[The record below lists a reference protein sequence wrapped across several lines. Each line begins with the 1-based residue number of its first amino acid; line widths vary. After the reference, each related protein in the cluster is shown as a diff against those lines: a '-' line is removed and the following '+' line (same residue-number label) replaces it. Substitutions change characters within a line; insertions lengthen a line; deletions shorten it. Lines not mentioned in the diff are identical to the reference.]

1 MRVLVTAATKY
12 GATGEIAQA
21 IRLVASDQDRVG
33 AVPSSIRCNASHT
46 PPGPAPRSSGARAR
60 RATSSLNGISSPTVT
75 TGIVMR
81 PA

>member
-21 IRLVASDQDRVG
+21 IRLVASDQDHVG

-46 PPGPAPRSSGARAR
+46 PPGTGTALIRCSAR

-75 TGIVMR
+75 TGIV
-81 PA
+81 